1 MTPSRTDAVFRNPTA
16 GRPLAVRVGNRIGR
30 PFIERVDLSSDA
42 IVERAVRGMSPDA
55 CERIVFRDALDAL
68 CRSMCAETKMNL
80 VGRISARE
88 DTARL
93 LRTQIRIQEALER
106 FPEIRET
113 PLPRPIY
120 VIGWPRTGT
129 TILHNLLA
137 RDPAHRA
144 LLYYEGFDPAA
155 PARGKDTRKAKLS
168 KVLRGLEYMAPG
180 YRAIHAMNAD
190 SVEEC
195 VTIMYHTFSTPQFEF
210 QYQCADY
217 LSFLETRGTR
227 DAYEHYREQLRML
240 QYYRPHGERWVLKD
254 PAHLYALDT
263 LLELFPEARF
273 IWIHRDP
280 ARALGSIASLT
291 AHTRAL
297 FSDAHDGE
305 SIGRDV
311 LAGAWPRGLQRGLE
325 LRERLPADRFIDVRY
340 ADFMQAPMAT
350 MRSVYDALGLE
361 LSAVAGKSM
370 ERHLAV
376 HPQGSEGVHRYTPEQ
391 FGIDPGTIRRQWSDY
406 IERFGIPPE

>member
-1 MTPSRTDAVFRNPTA
+1 
-16 GRPLAVRVGNRIGR
+16 VGNRIGR
-30 PFIERVDLSSDA
+30 PFVERIDLSSDA
-42 IVERAVRGMSPDA
+42 IVERALRGMEPGA
-55 CERIVFRDALDAL
+55 RERIAFRDALDAL
-68 CRSMCAETKMNL
+68 CRSMSEETEMNL
-80 VGRISARE
+80 VGRISARD

-113 PLPRPIY
+113 PLPRPVY

-155 PARGKDTRKAKLS
+155 PARGKDDRKAKLS

-180 YRAIHAMNAD
+180 YRAIHAMDAD

-210 QYQCADY
+210 QYRCTGY
-217 LSFLETRGTR
+217 LSFLEARGTR
-227 DAYEHYREQLRML
+227 SAYEHYREQLRML

-263 LLELFPEARF
+263 LLELFPDARF
-273 IWIHRDP
+273 VWIHRDP

-297 FSDAHDGE
+297 FSDAYDAE
-305 SIGRDV
+305 CVGRDV
-311 LAGAWPRGLQRGLE
+311 LDGAWPRGLACALD
-325 LRERLPADRFIDVRY
+325 LRERLPADRFVDVRY
-340 ADFMQAPMAT
+340 ADFVQAPMAT
-350 MRSVYDALGLE
+350 VRSVYDALGLE
-361 LSAVAGKSM
+361 LTATAAAAM
-370 ERHLAV
+370 ERHLSE
-376 HPQGSEGVHRYTPEQ
+376 HPQGSEGTHRYTPEQ
-391 FGIDPGTIRRQWSDY
+391 FGIESSVVRREWSDY
-406 IERFGIPPE
+406 IDRFGILAE